1 MRLMPSSRAR
11 LSTRRASSGSEGSP
25 QMPSPVIRIAP
36 KPMRFTSRS
45 PPIENVPAA
54 AAFGR
59 MSCSVMSCS
68 FSLSLLAHQALLG
81 LASLDDTLRACLRPS
96 PLQLPVLH
104 QPCTPRAKDG
114 VQAQV
119 ARGLEGDERGE
130 DREQHGN
137 QGYRAQTCPGKHK
150 RHRQARDR
158 NPRADKGRNDAPHR
172 YALDNARAAQVHCG
186 TTAQSPPR
194 FANQPVVYYL
204 AKLIDLRWRTR
215 MRKTSSGNSFTISTP
230 LAREGR

>member
-1 MRLMPSSRAR
+1 MPSSRVR
-11 LSTRRASSGSEGSP
+11 LSTWRASSGSRGSP

-54 AAFGR
+54 AASGR
-59 MSCSVMSCS
+59 MFCSVMFCS
-68 FSLSLLAHQALLG
+68 FLFSLFAHQALLE

-104 QPCTPRAKDG
+104 QPRPLGRRMGVRAH
-114 VQAQV
+114 V

-137 QGYRAQTCPGKHK
+137 EGYLAQTCPGKNK
-150 RHRQARDR
+150 RHQQARDR
-158 NPRADKGRNDAPHR
+158 NPRADNGRNDAPRR
-172 YALDNARAAQVHCG
+172 YALDNARAAQVHRG
-186 TTAQSPPR
+186 TTAQRPLC

-204 AKLIDLRWRTR
+204 AKLIDLRSRTR
-215 MRKTSSGNSFTISTP
+215 MRTASSGNYSTSWTP